1 MPASGTVDNIKQ
13 NGYSLH
19 TSCTKTHF
27 LIFTFS
33 HAVFFSLCSMIYRT
47 QGFFLLDRKT
57 IAVYTVNIAIADV
70 CCGCGRRPYLWHQCS
85 TLGHCVPCLLQQSG
99 GFFFVPIEQVRK
111 PPFRRSAFSIPIH
124 SHNTIC
130 TFRKCHLPVLCPVQK
145 AEIPHP
151 YCHRELPVFHSNRI
165 LRPRKFLFQAMDN
178 DAYHLGISFQSTPP
192 CGVRHSPHFYFY
204 YITLASNPLYFFIL
218 SVIIKGTE
226 LF

>member
-1 MPASGTVDNIKQ
+1 MYEDTLSNIYFLTCRFLFPVFLNLWDTGIFSSWQEIHRRIHCK
-13 NGYSLH
+13 YSHRWCL
-19 TSCTKTHF
+19 
-27 LIFTFS
+27 LR
-33 HAVFFSLCSMIYRT
+33 LRT
-47 QGFFLLDRKT
+47 
-57 IAVYTVNIAIADV
+57 
-70 CCGCGRRPYLWHQCS
+70 RRPYLWHQCS
-85 TLGHCVPCLLQQSG
+85 TLGHCVPCLLQQSD

-111 PPFRRSAFSIPIH
+111 PPFRRLAVSIPIH

-151 YCHRELPVFHSNRI
+151 YCHRELPVFHSNR
-165 LRPRKFLFQAMDN
+165 LLHPRKFLFQAMDN
-178 DAYHLGISFQSTPP
+178 DAYHLGISFQSTHPMR
-192 CGVRHSPHFYFY
+192 GAANQFGILSFPHFYFY